1 MTAKKPRE
9 TDIQSEAMEE
19 FEKAFPDLKI
29 LRINSGLAKGLYGGI
44 IHLAPKGTPDL
55 YIPKPQLHV
64 EMKKPGEELT
74 AEQLAW
80 QAWAKE
86 NNVPHVVCDAPKDL
100 IETVRWLI
108 SHGASLTLTAAS
120 LRQAITENVKW
131 SPSFDEYG
139 YQSQLENFLVKFA
152 PGKFTREMKL
162 SETDRVDFFVSGIA
176 VELKLKCPTNEILRQ
191 LARYAQHESVR
202 EILLLSA
209 TRAPL
214 QKIPSTLNG
223 KPVRGLHI
231 GSSI

>member
-1 MTAKKPRE
+1 
-9 TDIQSEAMEE
+9 MEE

-29 LRINSGLAKGLYGGI
+29 IRINSGVARGFGHSI

-74 AEQLAW
+74 TEQRAW

-86 NNVPHVVCDAPKDL
+86 NDVPHVVCDAPSDL
-100 IETVRWLI
+100 IATVRAMI
-108 SHGASLTLTAAS
+108 DPCKKTELTADF
-120 LRQAITENVKW
+120 LRGLIAIGLKFKPCV
-131 SPSFDEYG
+131 DEYE
-139 YQSQLENFLVKFA
+139 YQDQLDAWLEERGFAFL
-152 PGKFTREMKL
+152 REFNL
-162 SETDRVDFFVSGIA
+162 SAGDRVDFMVEDIA
-176 VELKLKCPTNEILRQ
+176 VELKLKCPSNEILRQ
-191 LARYAQHESVR
+191 LARYSQHESVR
-202 EILLLSA
+202 EILILSA